1 MKELFN
7 SPSLLTLLAA
17 LSASSFGLA
26 VLLGRK
32 QRLAQLVRDR
42 ALGTAPGRE
51 GAAPAGE
58 PSRLL
63 ATARGV
69 GEMVAAGAVS
79 RSLQQELAHA
89 GYHGAGAPTIYL
101 GTKVLLLVVG
111 AVLGVAAVMPLELP
125 LPVAAFAVLTLATT
139 LSFVPNVVVASRR
152 ARRRETLTK
161 ALPDAVDML
170 EICVSSGM
178 GLDQSWNSVAE
189 EFRRVSPV
197 FSDEMELTNLEIH
210 LGASRATALRHM
222 ADRTGVEELTSLV
235 AMLVQSEKFG
245 ASIADALGTYAQSMR
260 EARSQKAE
268 EAAEKMSVKLLF
280 PMVMFIFPALLV
292 VMMGP
297 ALIELVDELGG

>member
-17 LSASSFGLA
+17 LSASSFGVA
-26 VLLGRK
+26 MLLGRK
-32 QRLAQLVRDR
+32 QRLSKLVRDR
-42 ALGTAPGRE
+42 ALGATLERE
-51 GAAPAGE
+51 PSVADGE
-58 PSRLL
+58 SSRLL

-69 GEMVAAGAVS
+69 GEMVAAGSVS
-79 RSLQQELAHA
+79 RSLQEDLARA
-89 GYHGAGAPTIYL
+89 GCHGAGAPTIYL
-101 GTKVLLLVVG
+101 GTKVMLLAVG
-111 AVLGVAAVMPLELP
+111 AVLGVVVVLPLELP
-125 LPVAAFAVLTLATT
+125 LPVAAFTVLTLATT
-139 LSFVPNVVVASRR
+139 LSFVPNVVVAARR
-152 ARRRETLTK
+152 AKRRDVLTK

-178 GLDQSWNSVAE
+178 GLDQSWNAVAE
-189 EFRRVSPV
+189 EFRRVSPI

-210 LGASRATALRHM
+210 LGASRADALRHM

-268 EAAEKMSVKLLF
+268 EVAEKMSVKLLF